1 MNLCLD
7 SGLGLA
13 EAARKVIPAPALE
26 AVTET
31 ARRATGGRVPRLSRA
46 LHRGPGAPR
55 ARETRQDPRRTGFPV
70 PIAQTGRPAVVYF
83 PACPSRLFGT
93 PGTEHDLLSGPDAL
107 VTLMERAGY
116 DVIIPDKLTGQ
127 CCGQP
132 FLSKGFPEAAAKV
145 GGMAIQQSRRGLA

>member
-1 MNLCLD
+1 
-7 SGLGLA
+7 
-13 EAARKVIPAPALE
+13 
-26 AVTET
+26 ET
-31 ARRATGGRVPRLSRA
+31 ARCATGGRVPRLSRA

-70 PIAQTGRPAVVYF
+70 PIAQTGRPAVGYF
-83 PACPSRLFGT
+83 PACPRRLFGT
-93 PGTEHDLLSGPDAL
+93 PGTEHDLLSGPDAV
-107 VTLMERAGY
+107 VTRMERAGD

-145 GGMAIQQSRRGLA
+145 GSSLSRELSALSDAGRLTVVTDASTCARHLQD